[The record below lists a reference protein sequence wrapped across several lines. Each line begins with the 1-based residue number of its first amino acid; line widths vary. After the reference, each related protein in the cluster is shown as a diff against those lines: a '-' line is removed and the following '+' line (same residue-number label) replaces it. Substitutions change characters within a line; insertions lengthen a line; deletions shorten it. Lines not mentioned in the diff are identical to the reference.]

1 MFAASNSTG
10 LVLTLPS
17 NYLFVGL
24 VGVGT
29 FWVNLLQILQV
40 SKYRKLSGIEYPQ
53 HMATQEQ
60 AKSSQAAMKFNC
72 AQRIVNAAIGN
83 APTFLVGLFWT
94 GLYAPNLAASLGG
107 LYLVGRVLYTLG
119 YINAGPKGR
128 LTKGGLLATFG
139 YYPLMLIATYYA
151 VKPLLALV

>member
-1 MFAASNSTG
+1 MFAAASNSTG

-29 FWVNLLQILQV
+29 FWVNLFQTLQV
-40 SKYRKLSGIEYPQ
+40 SKYRKLVSREARARKSVTIPKLTPVLLWSKQSGIEYPQ

-72 AQRIVNAAIGN
+72 AQR
-83 APTFLVGLFWT
+83 
-94 GLYAPNLAASLGG
+94 
-107 LYLVGRVLYTLG
+107 
-119 YINAGPKGR
+119 
-128 LTKGGLLATFG
+128 
-139 YYPLMLIATYYA
+139 
-151 VKPLLALV
+151 